1 MVLTGHDHIYER
13 FAPMTPDGRAD
24 AARGIRSFVVGTG
37 GRSLFPSTG
46 PERDESE
53 AFFSDT
59 FGVLELELSP
69 GAWSSRFVAET
80 GLERDATAR
89 TCHARPSS

>member
-1 MVLTGHDHIYER
+1 MDSLG
-13 FAPMTPDGRAD
+13 TPDATN
-24 AARGIRSFVVGTG
+24 GITEFVVGTG

-80 GLERDATAR
+80 GLERDASTG